1 MESPDAIKK
10 AGVRRAPNGRAI
22 QLHPAMAARKWE
34 PGQSGNPSGKGGLYH
49 EAVRIARENA
59 PAAMQKLAALMDC
72 GDPRV
77 EAVAANALLE
87 RAFGKPKDYDPKS
100 EVQSVQAFDPS
111 AMSAQEL
118 AAIKSAVQLILRG
131 TRTIEVIDD

>member
-1 MESPDAIKK
+1 
-10 AGVRRAPNGRAI
+10 
-22 QLHPAMAARKWE
+22 
-34 PGQSGNPSGKGGLYH
+34 
-49 EAVRIARENA
+49 
-59 PAAMQKLAALMDC
+59 MQKLAALMDC